1 MIKAKTQNKRK
12 EEKHFMNI
20 NEILVPS
27 IIEGFKGA
35 LLMMWEI
42 IKSCPW
48 FTVLFIL
55 SIFIP
60 NLNKIRKRK

>member
-1 MIKAKTQNKRK
+1 
-12 EEKHFMNI
+12 MNI

-35 LLMMWEI
+35 LSIMWEI
-42 IKSCPW
+42 LKSCPW

>member
-1 MIKAKTQNKRK
+1 
-12 EEKHFMNI
+12 MNI
-20 NEILVPS
+20 NEILIPN

-60 NLNKIRKRK
+60 SLNKIRKRK